1 MNTVR
6 ICIDHCL
13 VRRGSALLIDWIC
26 FEIEFP
32 LFWKWLFCEFIHSK
46 NGMAFS
52 RESHWFSF
60 IICNTDWS
68 IMGESISYYRV
79 PYNNITDY
87 SPVLIANCGNY
98 IYWRA
103 CIRGWGLGVW
113 LQCQKS
119 WLPKCLLQVI
129 PLTCT
134 MVNLTIYSVFLLQ
147 YHKFD
152 FGVPKLLP
160 LQPLVLF
167 LSYIQFK
174 RNILLIKL
182 WISWIIR
189 KNPLKHEHAHEE
201 NDSTAIPRRKPSHAF
216 ITITNPKK
224 LRSAF
229 HKKPCRQTMIMRAY
243 VSTVN
248 FCFQLFKTCFSLL
261 SVLFA
266 VLWK

>member
-129 PLTCT
+129 PLT
-134 MVNLTIYSVFLLQ
+134 MSDWHVGRWIWQF
-147 YHKFD
+147 
-152 FGVPKLLP
+152 
-160 LQPLVLF
+160 
-167 LSYIQFK
+167 IQSFCS
-174 RNILLIKL
+174 N
-182 WISWIIR
+182 
-189 KNPLKHEHAHEE
+189 
-201 NDSTAIPRRKPSHAF
+201 
-216 ITITNPKK
+216 ITNSILGCPNY
-224 LRSAF
+224 
-229 HKKPCRQTMIMRAY
+229 CRCNPWCY
-243 VSTVN
+243 
-248 FCFQLFKTCFSLL
+248 FCRIYNSNVIFC
-261 SVLFA
+261 
-266 VLWK
+266 